1 MSREF
6 FWFTLLLSLNS
17 WCGVNRAKNA
27 IKEFRKRL
35 LDSSGNAI
43 FLTLLALDS
52 LMKNC
57 ASDVHSEV
65 LSVEFMG
72 VIKTIITASKVWD
85 GFWYGQFTFLS
96 SYRMEKVKRQ
106 WIRLWS

>member
-1 MSREF
+1 MRIIEF
-6 FWFTLLLSLNS
+6 YSHPAHS
-17 WCGVNRAKNA
+17 ARAKNA

-35 LDSSGNAI
+35 LDGSGNTVY
-43 FLTLLALDS
+43 LTLLVLDS

-72 VIKTIITASKVWD
+72 IVKTVITSSKV
-85 GFWYGQFTFLS
+85 G
-96 SYRMEKVKRQ
+96 
-106 WIRLWS
+106 